1 MFDIESLFAD
11 AARGSFLPSAGVCPR
26 NDQPTS
32 RPSNHQ
38 SRASRMRPEQTRT
51 TPERPSCTPVP
62 VTPVSDLCQ
71 IGRRLLLIHS
81 LSTR

>member
-32 RPSNHQ
+32 RPSNHPNDPGETIL
-38 SRASRMRPEQTRT
+38 AP
-51 TPERPSCTPVP
+51 PCPLL
-62 VTPVSDLCQ
+62 LCQ
-71 IGRRLLLIHS
+71 ICVRSDGGCS
-81 LSTR
+81 LSTASVLADLRF